1 MIGISRQTDYA
12 ARLVLHLA
20 ALPEGTQVSIA
31 EISALR
37 LLPVALVR
45 RLAGPLVKAGI
56 LRTARGTGGGIRLGR
71 AAADISLLDVIAAV
85 EGPVV
90 LNQCLDGRH
99 TCPFTGACPVQ
110 DAWAAATRVLEAH
123 LAGVRFD
130 ALARDSER
138 HLAAHLSRH
147 AAVRKA
153 TACPEMNEGG
163 PRAREARAPSPLVHP
178 RDGSGPSPD
187 PPPVS

>member
-20 ALPEGTQVSIA
+20 ALPEDAQVSIA
-31 EISALR
+31 EISKLR

-45 RLAGPLVKAGI
+45 RLVGPLVKAGI
-56 LRTARGTGGGIRLGR
+56 LRTSRGTGGGIRLGR
-71 AAADISLLDVIAAV
+71 ATAAISLLDVITAI

-99 TCPFTGACPVQ
+99 TCPFTGACPIQ
-110 DAWAAATRVLEAH
+110 EAWAAATRVLETH

-130 ALARDSER
+130 ALALDSEQ
-138 HLAAHLSRH
+138 HLSAHLSRH
-147 AAVRKA
+147 AARKA
-153 TACPEMNEGG
+153 APACNVP
-163 PRAREARAPSPLVHP
+163 
-178 RDGSGPSPD
+178 
-187 PPPVS
+187 